1 MTYYASGEVR
11 GSIRLLLT
19 KNHPVPTPAFLA
31 RTPVN
36 LLARKRVD
44 GLLDVV
50 IAAAHGHPKHQR
62 RYKCVAGLL
71 GVRNLRVVG
80 ESEIGKRVRGIT
92 PIEPAHACRSMALPL
107 TFSKENESNP
117 ALPLPYT
124 KPLIQFKPRYANAS
138 SQPAGINKNIQIA
151 SFGSKPAKTNTI
163 CYRNKHNK
171 LRYRRIIKQA
181 IVTLIPARTVSTSV
195 TIIDGGDRT

>member
-36 LLARKRVD
+36 LL
-44 GLLDVV
+44 
-50 IAAAHGHPKHQR
+50 
-62 RYKCVAGLL
+62 
-71 GVRNLRVVG
+71 
-80 ESEIGKRVRGIT
+80 VRGIT

-124 KPLIQFKPRYANAS
+124 KPLIQFKPRYAN
-138 SQPAGINKNIQIA
+138 G
-151 SFGSKPAKTNTI
+151 SFITWD
-163 CYRNKHNK
+163 NK
-171 LRYRRIIKQA
+171 LKA
-181 IVTLIPARTVSTSV
+181 FEFPAHKESLLH
-195 TIIDGGDRT
+195 